1 MEDDKAKEW
10 AAAFIESAVQRFL
23 GDADFYE
30 AIEDQAFEAGSSD
43 FTEGS
48 IDQVME
54 LIDDATCTIEVDWPP
69 RVKGR
74 VER

>member
-1 MEDDKAKEW
+1 MEDSKAQEW

-30 AIEDQAFEAGSSD
+30 AVADQYRESD
-43 FTEGS
+43 EHWDTGA
-48 IDQVME
+48 IDQVLD

-74 VER
+74 GNA